1 MRAFVLKLKPA
12 NGYSGIV
19 HQALVSLLPVIVF
32 VLVRLNFFQLALA
45 IIVLSKWRMFAVKPR
60 YWPANIRANGIDIIV
75 GFSIV
80 LFMTHS
86 STSLLQLMW
95 ALIYV
100 AWLVAIKP
108 ITNVLG
114 TSFQAMI
121 GQLFGLMALFLEW
134 PAAPLYG
141 LVAGAGVI
149 CYASARH
156 FFDSYDEP
164 YSRLLSY
171 TWAYFGAA
179 LTWLL
184 GHWLLFYGL
193 VAQPTLIL
201 TVIGYGLAVLYYFD
215 HTDRLSKLMQRQFIF
230 VMLAIIIIVLSLS
243 NWSDKI
249 T

>member
-1 MRAFVLKLKPA
+1 MF
-12 NGYSGIV
+12 
-19 HQALVSLLPVIVF
+19 VF

-75 GFSIV
+75 GFSVV
-80 LFMTHS
+80 LFMIHS
-86 STSLLQLMW
+86 SGSLWQLMW
-95 ALIYV
+95 ALVYIV
-100 AWLVAIKP
+100 WLVAIKP

-114 TSFQAMI
+114 TSSQAMT

-141 LVAGAGVI
+141 LVAGAGII

-171 TWAYFGAA
+171 TWAYFAAA

-184 GHWLLFYGL
+184 GHWLLYYGL
-193 VAQPTLIL
+193 LAQPTLIL

-215 HTDRLSKLMQRQFIF
+215 HTDRLSKLMQRQFLF
-230 VMLAIIIIVLSLS
+230 VMLAIIVIVLSLS
-243 NWSDKI
+243 NWTNKI